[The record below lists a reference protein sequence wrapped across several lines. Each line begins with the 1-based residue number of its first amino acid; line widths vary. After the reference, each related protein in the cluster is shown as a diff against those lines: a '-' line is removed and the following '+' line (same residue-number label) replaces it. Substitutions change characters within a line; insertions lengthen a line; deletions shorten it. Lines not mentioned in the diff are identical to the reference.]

1 MLNQCQFIGRV
12 GQNPEI
18 RATQSG
24 KKVANFTLAVSE
36 KYKDKNGQQQEVC
49 EWVRVVCWSEGLV
62 KVIES
67 YVNKGDLLF
76 ISGKMK
82 TRKWQDQSGVDKY
95 STEIV
100 MQGFDAKLTMLG
112 SSGNNEKQPAQQSQ
126 QQPVDDMGDDL
137 PW

>member
-12 GQNPEI
+12 GQAPEI

-24 KKVANFTLAVSE
+24 NKVANFTMAVSE
-36 KYKDKNGQQQEVC
+36 KYKDKNGQQKEVT

-112 SSGNNEKQPAQQSQ
+112 GSGNKSQPTQQSQ
-126 QQPVDDMGDDL
+126 QQPVDDMEDEL